1 MIVKSVVWAQQGRN
15 GQNMGNHEVSTE
27 SVELLR
33 IQRHDFIN
41 HLQVIHALLQLGRSE
56 KALTYIEEL
65 AKDASSISDTLKAYE
80 EQRANLKKA

>member
-1 MIVKSVVWAQQGRN
+1 ME
-15 GQNMGNHEVSTE
+15 NHEVSTE

-41 HLQVIHALLQLGRSE
+41 HLQVIHALLQLGRAE

-65 AKDASSISDTLKAYE
+65 AKGSSLISNTLKIYA
-80 EQRANLKKA
+80 EQRDSQKKA